1 MHLNNNAWTCNK
13 LLILY
18 VCVVCVCSMFVTLA
32 CSLLMHVCV
41 CVGAS
46 HETAEGGFA
55 EGEGDFREGGSQG
68 LCSGETSDVISYL
81 ESTPL

>member
-1 MHLNNNAWTCNK
+1 M
-13 LLILY
+13 
-18 VCVVCVCSMFVTLA
+18 CVC
-32 CSLLMHVCV
+32 VCV

-46 HETAEGGFA
+46 HETAEGGSA

-68 LCSGETSDVISYL
+68 LCSGETNDVVSSL